1 MDGIFSFIVSNA
13 NYAHFIVFALLML
26 AGFNIPISEDLM
38 IIVSAVIASTLLPEN
53 TYLLFLGV
61 FLGAYISDWTAYWIG
76 RKLFHRPFFAKAI
89 STKRLEKIQSFYKR
103 YGMLTLLIGRFIP
116 FGVRNGLF
124 MTAGMGKMNFKKFLL
139 FDGIACLIS
148 NTVLFTLT
156 FQLGKNYQLLLPYLK
171 KFNIVLFSVFVVTII
186 TFFCYKRIIN
196 KQKVVR
202 EKSKD
207 F

>member
-1 MDGIFSFIVSNA
+1 
-13 NYAHFIVFALLML
+13 ML

-53 TYLLFLGV
+53 TYILFLGV

-89 STKRLEKIQSFYKR
+89 SNKRLEKLQNFYKR
-103 YGMLTLLIGRFIP
+103 YGVLTLLFGRFIP

-124 MTAGMGKMNFKKFLL
+124 MAAGIGKMNFKKFLL

-148 NTVLFTLT
+148 NSVLFTLT
-156 FQLGKNYQLLLPYLK
+156 YQLGKNYHTLLPLLK
-171 KFNIVLFSVFVVTII
+171 KFNIILFSLFVVTII
-186 TFFCYKRIIN
+186 SFFCYKRIVS
-196 KQKVVR
+196 KQKDIR
-202 EKSKD
+202 ESSKD
-207 F
+207 I